1 MPARGRA
8 GQNNAQQIDPNQN
21 FTRENNSNSPSP
33 KIISQKTFV
42 SIHMYIQTTKIHNIA
57 LKNSNSDKKKRQN
70 RSDLFKKWWRPDMP
84 DMKSVISSQFMKG

>member
-21 FTRENNSNSPSP
+21 FTRKNNSNSPSP

-42 SIHMYIQTTKIHNIA
+42 SIHMYIQTTQVHNIA
-57 LKNSNSDKKKRQN
+57 LK
-70 RSDLFKKWWRPDMP
+70 F
-84 DMKSVISSQFMKG
+84 

>member
-33 KIISQKTFV
+33 KIISQKTIV
-42 SIHMYIQTTKIHNIA
+42 SIHMYIQTTQVHNIA
-57 LKNSNSDKKKRQN
+57 LKILIRIKKRQN
-70 RSDLFKKWWRPDMP
+70 LSDLFKKWWRPDMP
-84 DMKSVISSQFMKG
+84 DMKSVISFQIIKG

>member
-21 FTRENNSNSPSP
+21 FTRENNSNSPSSP

-42 SIHMYIQTTKIHNIA
+42 SIHMYIQTTQVHNIA
-57 LKNSNSDKKKRQN
+57 LKNSNSDKKKKDKTARTFLKIDGGRICQIWN
-70 RSDLFKKWWRPDMP
+70 LW
-84 DMKSVISSQFMKG
+84 